1 MLNFS
6 LSHELNCDFTNALT
20 IRYLIFN
27 LAGNTVIFKS
37 IYKYIIDLSEGI
49 LIYVGLKGNL

>member
-1 MLNFS
+1 MLF
-6 LSHELNCDFTNALT
+6 LQGILV
-20 IRYLIFN
+20 FN

-49 LIYVGLKGNL
+49 LIYVGLKRESIILQR